1 MLAVAVKTDKENT
14 AVSPLFGKAK
24 FFAFYDGKDV
34 MIEKN
39 EQEGGMAVIQ
49 WFAQKG
55 VDTII
60 VKEMGSSPY
69 GELQKHGMKLLY
81 AGDERIEVAD
91 IIKKYEAGELNSLD
105 EIQMQKIIAKHERHH
120 THSHEHSH
128 EHGHTH

>member
-24 FFAFYDGKDV
+24 FFAFYDGKNIT
-34 MIEKN
+34 IEKN
-39 EQEGGMAVIQ
+39 EVGDGIAVIN

-60 VKEMGSSPY
+60 VKEMGSNPY
-69 GELQKHGMKLLY
+69 KALQKYNMKLLY

-91 IIKKYEAGELNSLD
+91 IID
-105 EIQMQKIIAKHERHH
+105 
-120 THSHEHSH
+120 
-128 EHGHTH
+128 